1 MKILYH
7 HRIASKDGQYV
18 HVEEIVNALREQ
30 GGEVLLVEPDITGSK
45 NFGESSSLVK
55 QIRRLLPGFVH
66 EIVEFIYCFYDYYR
80 LTKAIKKF
88 KPDFIY
94 ERYNLFF
101 PSGIWAK
108 KRFQIPLILEVN
120 APLYA
125 ERSKHD
131 SISLNKLAQWSES
144 YVWSNA
150 DFVLPVTRVL
160 AESVVS
166 RKVDSKKITVIPN
179 GINRKHF
186 FSRIDSN
193 EISERYGLEDKLV
206 LGFTGFIREWHRLDR
221 VIDAIY
227 QSGNKKWHLLI
238 VGDGPARIELEK
250 KANDLNVKDRVTITG
265 IVERESIVKYV
276 STFDI
281 ALQPDVVS
289 YASPL
294 KLFEYLALGKAVLAP
309 DKENIREILTDGINA
324 LLFEPGNDD
333 DFTDKLLR
341 LCNSDSLRLKLSKGA
356 LDLIEDKE
364 LYWDSNVE
372 RIIEVY
378 NKLEN

>member
-1 MKILYH
+1 MKIIYH

-30 GGEVLLVEPDITGSK
+30 GHEVFLVEPDITGSK
-45 NFGESSSLVK
+45 NFGESSGLVK
-55 QIRRLLPGFVH
+55 QIRRLLPGFIH
-66 EIVEFIYCFYDYYR
+66 EIVEYIYCFYDYYR
-80 LTKAIKKF
+80 LTTAIKKY

-108 KRFQIPLILEVN
+108 KRFRMPLILEIN
-120 APLYA
+120 APLYD

-144 YVWSNA
+144 YVWRSA

-160 AESVVS
+160 ANSVVS
-166 RKVDSKKITVIPN
+166 RKVDPNKIMVVPN
-179 GINRKHF
+179 GINRVR
-186 FSRIDSN
+186 FSREIDTN
-193 EISERYGLEDKLV
+193 EIIEKYGLEDKLI

-227 QSGNKKWHLLI
+227 QNDDKKWHLLI

-250 KANDLNVKDRVTITG
+250 RVNILNMNDQITITG

-309 DKENIREILTDGINA
+309 DKENIREILTDGADAI
-324 LLFEPGNDD
+324 LFDPDNDS
-333 DFTDKLLR
+333 DFTEKLLM
-341 LCNSDSLRLKLSKGA
+341 LCNSESLRRNLSKEA
-356 LDLIEDKE
+356 LVLIKGKE
-364 LYWDSNVE
+364 LYWDANAKKIVD
-372 RIIEVY
+372 VY
-378 NKLEN
+378 NKMAK